1 LNLRPS
7 SYEPAGKRAQ
17 AVICL
22 RLAIAMCRWCAR
34 RRDVSVQPARRTS
47 VSSTSV
53 TVITPGAG
61 CSIAST
67 ATVSTTAAIGCFTF
81 RALSSSLAHVAGA
94 ILPQSDWASLAA
106 ERKVGTKVKFAA
118 SLHYP
123 VSTTRRMLSKKT
135 ACMGDEGKAVERRGV
150 LTALLFEQ
158 RSSHTTAQAQRS
170 KFKGFLPFVTA
181 IASVFQYR
189 RGS

>member
-1 LNLRPS
+1 MPLVCPPQRRFGSACSTYLSLLDLRD
-7 SYEPAGKRAQ
+7 SYYARSG
-17 AVICL
+17 L
-22 RLAIAMCRWCAR
+22 LDRL
-34 RRDVSVQPARRTS
+34 D
-47 VSSTSV
+47 
-53 TVITPGAG
+53 GDG
-61 CSIAST
+61 
-67 ATVSTTAAIGCFTF
+67 F
-81 RALSSSLAHVAGA
+81 
-94 ILPQSDWASLAA
+94 DWASLAA

-135 ACMGDEGKAVERRGV
+135 ACRGDEGKAVERRGV